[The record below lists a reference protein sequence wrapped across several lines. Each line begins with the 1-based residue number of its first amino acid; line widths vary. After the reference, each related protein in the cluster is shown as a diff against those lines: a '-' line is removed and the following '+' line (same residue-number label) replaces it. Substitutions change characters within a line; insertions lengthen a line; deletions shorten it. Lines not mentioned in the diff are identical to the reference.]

1 MLAFL
6 QQNLVPEIP
15 LDDWTDRFVKY
26 VQDIKVIEEFFDL
39 VKDAI
44 RAFVGALESVLT
56 FLPEMW
62 MVAVFTAI
70 AFLLTFKRATT
81 FSISGAVLGSL
92 LLISFPL
99 WGNAVTP
106 VLEQVLGG
114 VAPLGLAAIFAF
126 VLVFGVIAVLF
137 FGSPVAVFS
146 AFCFP
151 LIVSLGLW
159 EETMLSLA
167 LVLASTVASL
177 IIGVPIGI
185 LAAKSR
191 AVEAGARPTL
201 DIMQTMPAFVYL
213 VPMVVFLGLGAT
225 PALVATVIFAAPPAV
240 RLTLLGIQQVPQ
252 NTVEAAQAFG
262 ATPWQTLR
270 KVELPQALPT
280 IMAGVNQVIMLALSM
295 VVIAAL
301 VGAGGL
307 GEAVVRGLSQ
317 LDVGRAFVGGVGI
330 VIIAIYLDRVT
341 RPLGRTT
348 RRKKPGAKV
357 GALLKVLLGRKKAD
371 VDPDTAGTTGAGAE
385 DTVGAGAK
393 AGTGGPA

>member
-1 MLAFL
+1 VLAFL

-15 LDDWTDRFVKY
+15 LDDWTKSFVDS
-26 VQDIKVIEEFFDL
+26 VQDIEVIDDFFDV

-44 RAFVGALESVLT
+44 GGFVGGFEAILT
-56 FLPEMW
+56 FPPVLVMIALLAVIAFFLSNW
-62 MVAVFTAI
+62 RVAVF
-70 AFLLTFKRATT
+70 
-81 FSISGAVLGSL
+81 AVLGFL
-92 LLISFPL
+92 
-99 WGNAVTP
+99 
-106 VLEQVLGG
+106 
-114 VAPLGLAAIFAF
+114 
-126 VLVFGVIAVLF
+126 
-137 FGSPVAVFS
+137 
-146 AFCFP
+146 

-159 EETMLSLA
+159 EESMLTLA
-167 LVLASTVASL
+167 LVLASTVISL
-177 IIGVPIGI
+177 IIGVPLGV
-185 LAAKSR
+185 LSAKSR
-191 AVEAGARPTL
+191 PVEAAMKPTL

-213 VPMVVFLGLGAT
+213 VPMVVFLGLGAG

-307 GEAVVRGLSQ
+307 GETVVRGLSQ
-317 LDVGRAFVGGVGI
+317 LDVGRAFIGGLGI

-341 RPLGRTT
+341 RNLGR
-348 RRKKPGAKV
+348 RPAGKKSKGGISK
-357 GALLKVLLGRKKAD
+357 LLPRTKGRPDPQAD
-371 VDPDTAGTTGAGAE
+371 DAE
-385 DTVGAGAK
+385 GDAK
-393 AGTGGPA
+393 AGVGAETGAESR

>member
-15 LDDWTDRFVKY
+15 LDDWTDRFVDY
-26 VQDIKVIEEFFDL
+26 VQDIEVVEEFFDL
-39 VKDAI
+39 VKGAI
-44 RAFVGALESVLT
+44 GGFVGVLETVLT

-62 MVAVFTAI
+62 MVVVFTAI
-70 AFLLTFKRATT
+70 AFLLTYRRATA
-81 FSISGAVLGSL
+81 FSIAGAVLGSL
-92 LLISFPL
+92 LLLSYPL
-99 WGNAVTP
+99 WGGVVPA
-106 VLEQVLGG
+106 LEQIL
-114 VAPLGLAAIFAF
+114 AQSLPSGLAQLLAF
-126 VLVFGVIAVLF
+126 VLVFGPIAALF
-137 FGSPVAVFS
+137 FGSPVAIFS

-159 EETMLSLA
+159 EEAMLSLA
-167 LVLASTVASL
+167 LVLAATVVAL
-177 IIGVPIGI
+177 IIGVPLGI

-191 AVEAGARPTL
+191 AAEVVARPTL

-213 VPMVVFLGLGAT
+213 VPMVVFLSLGAA
-225 PALVATVIFAAPPAV
+225 PALVATVVFAAPPAV

-280 IMAGVNQVIMLALSM
+280 IMAGVNQVIMLSLSM

-301 VGAGGL
+301 VGFGGL
-307 GEAVVRGLSQ
+307 GRPVVRGLTQ
-317 LDVGRAFVGGVGI
+317 ADVGLALAGGVGI

-341 RPLGRTT
+341 RQLGRAIQRKPDKGGLLSKVLPN
-348 RRKKPGAKV
+348 RRKA
-357 GALLKVLLGRKKAD
+357 AD

-385 DTVGAGAK
+385 ETVGAGAQ
-393 AGTGGPA
+393 GGAR

>member
-15 LDDWTDRFVKY
+15 LDDWTKSFVDS
-26 VQDIKVIEEFFDL
+26 VQDIEVIDDFFDV

-44 RAFVGALESVLT
+44 GGFVGGFEAILT
-56 FLPEMW
+56 FPPVLLMIALLAVIAFFLSNW
-62 MVAVFTAI
+62 RVAVF
-70 AFLLTFKRATT
+70 
-81 FSISGAVLGSL
+81 AVLGFL
-92 LLISFPL
+92 
-99 WGNAVTP
+99 
-106 VLEQVLGG
+106 
-114 VAPLGLAAIFAF
+114 
-126 VLVFGVIAVLF
+126 
-137 FGSPVAVFS
+137 
-146 AFCFP
+146 

-159 EETMLSLA
+159 EESMLTLA
-167 LVLASTVASL
+167 LVLASTVISL
-177 IIGVPIGI
+177 IIGVPLGV
-185 LAAKSR
+185 LSAKSR
-191 AVEAGARPTL
+191 PVEAAMKPTL

-213 VPMVVFLGLGAT
+213 VPMVVFLGLGAG

-307 GEAVVRGLSQ
+307 GETVVRGLSQ
-317 LDVGRAFVGGVGI
+317 LDVGRAFIGGLGI

-341 RPLGRTT
+341 RNLGR
-348 RRKKPGAKV
+348 RRAGKKGK
-357 GALLKVLLGRKKAD
+357 GGISKLLPRTKGRPDPQAD
-371 VDPDTAGTTGAGAE
+371 DAE
-385 DTVGAGAK
+385 GDAK
-393 AGTGGPA
+393 AGVGAETGAESR